1 MSSASSFRDGDGSR
15 LGGARADFV
24 ASLGR
29 RVASARELLATVED
43 DPASMELRDELRRRL
58 HALASGAR
66 LLGFQ
71 AIARSL
77 NEVLAV
83 FDRIAQAGEL
93 TESDVR
99 FSAQALDDLPALAW
113 DDGRQEDPAEA
124 PAEAQSTMT
133 KAPPSSVLVIGD
145 ESLADALLE
154 EPARDGR
161 AFECERC
168 DDLSAALHIARTH
181 APDLALVD
189 VDLAESSAFVE
200 TLLDDPLTEP
210 VPIVVVGTFKTT
222 DGAARFVAL
231 GVGKTLTKPASPAV
245 IRAACNEIL
254 DGREGRTQRMT
265 LGDPTLEQ
273 LAVRLGEEIERGL
286 VTNVVGSARTQR
298 VSLGEGTEV
307 LGALWGAIARVQEIV
322 TQKSNGAI
330 RFGGNAPEGAIALAP
345 WLHQDLAAS
354 DRLAARGRGTSI
366 SVRMIGRR
374 VVVAD
379 DDPGVTWF
387 ISDLLR
393 TAGCEVYEAL
403 DGVAALELC
412 FRVGPE
418 LVVSDILMPGLD
430 GFALSRALRR
440 DVALSDT
447 PVILLSWKEDLL
459 QRVRELGA
467 SAAAYMRKETDSRT
481 ILARVREV
489 LLPRERVEARLR
501 TAGEMRGRLDGLSP
515 RRLLDMVCS
524 LRKDARVSIRDAA
537 FAYEVDIRNGAPRKA
552 TRTASDGAF
561 QSGERV
567 FASVLGLSAGRF
579 VVSDDTTPVR
589 GDLSGTLIE
598 QLAAPIA
605 AARGALASTTG
616 TATMRAA
623 KVVLDRNG
631 LAEYLRATPDPA
643 RSLIARLADGAS
655 PRSMLVNGEVSP
667 TLLED
672 ILADLAA
679 RGTIRAVE
687 DENGTDLLGPAV
699 AAALDVVRGCP
710 RPNVGAVHDDA
721 ESFAISASRS
731 EGAPSPSLEDAVM
744 REISSRSPFPGPA
757 RSTSPEQPPIIEPS
771 NLIPRSPLGPSGAG
785 IVTDDRTSAGASDV
799 VSAAP
804 GSELGSRSA
813 MAEPQRAVP
822 GRAIG
827 SPASAHAK
835 RAGLSLYALIFAFVL
850 LAFAIAVVVYVNDRE
865 DRPLRHERPAAP
877 P

>member
-1 MSSASSFRDGDGSR
+1 
-15 LGGARADFV
+15 
-24 ASLGR
+24 
-29 RVASARELLATVED
+29 
-43 DPASMELRDELRRRL
+43 
-58 HALASGAR
+58 
-66 LLGFQ
+66 
-71 AIARSL
+71 
-77 NEVLAV
+77 
-83 FDRIAQAGEL
+83 
-93 TESDVR
+93 
-99 FSAQALDDLPALAW
+99 
-113 DDGRQEDPAEA
+113 
-124 PAEAQSTMT
+124 
-133 KAPPSSVLVIGD
+133 
-145 ESLADALLE
+145 
-154 EPARDGR
+154 
-161 AFECERC
+161 
-168 DDLSAALHIARTH
+168 
-181 APDLALVD
+181 
-189 VDLAESSAFVE
+189 
-200 TLLDDPLTEP
+200 
-210 VPIVVVGTFKTT
+210 
-222 DGAARFVAL
+222 
-231 GVGKTLTKPASPAV
+231 VGKTLNKPASPAV

-273 LAVRLGEEIERGL
+273 LAVRLGEEIDRGL
-286 VTNVVGSARTQR
+286 VANVVGSARTQR

-345 WLHQDLAAS
+345 WLPQDAAAS
-354 DRLAARGRGTSI
+354 DRLAARGRGSST

-379 DDPGVTWF
+379 DDPGITWF

-440 DVALSDT
+440 DVALCDT

-501 TAGEMRGRLDGLSP
+501 TAGEMRGRLGGLSP
-515 RRLLDMVCS
+515 PRLLDMVCS

-537 FAYEVDIRNGAPRKA
+537 FAYEIDIRNGAPRKA

-567 FASVLGLSAGRF
+567 LASLLGVSAGRF
-579 VVSDDTTPVR
+579 VVSDDTAPVR
-589 GDLSGTLIE
+589 GELSGTLIE

-623 KVVLDRNG
+623 KVVVDRNG

-679 RGTIRAVE
+679 RGSIRAVE
-687 DENGTDLLGPAV
+687 DEDGSDLLGPAV
-699 AAALDVVRGCP
+699 AAALDIVRGSSLSGRAPSPQTSP
-710 RPNVGAVHDDA
+710 RSNIGAVEEDA
-721 ESFAISASRS
+721 ESFAISASRG
-731 EGAPSPSLEDAVM
+731 EGAPSPSLDDAVM

-757 RSTSPEQPPIIEPS
+757 QSTSPE
-771 NLIPRSPLGPSGAG
+771 
-785 IVTDDRTSAGASDV
+785 
-799 VSAAP
+799 
-804 GSELGSRSA
+804 LGSKNA

-822 GRAIG
+822 GGAIA

-835 RAGLSLYALIFAFVL
+835 RAGLSLYGLIFAFVL
-850 LAFAIAVVVYVNDRE
+850 LAFAIAVAVYVNDRE
-865 DRPLRHERPAAP
+865 DWPLRHERPAAP